1 MVKLKEKQINLAET
15 IGIDDAEDEVDSGN
29 GPIICLDDTPDFSK
43 MIRKQGVAG
52 QIEESKLAKKGY
64 DPSSMMSLEKLSN
77 LDLR

>member
-1 MVKLKEKQINLAET
+1 MQIKSLKIKSFAKANIVNIVKLKEKQINLAET

-52 QIEESKLAKKGY
+52 
-64 DPSSMMSLEKLSN
+64 
-77 LDLR
+77 